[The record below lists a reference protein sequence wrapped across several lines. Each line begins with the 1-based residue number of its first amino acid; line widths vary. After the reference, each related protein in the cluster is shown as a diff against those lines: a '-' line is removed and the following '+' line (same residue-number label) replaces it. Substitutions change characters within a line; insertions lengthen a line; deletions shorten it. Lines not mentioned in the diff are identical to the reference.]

1 MLKADSEATVYQSEV
16 VLLLVPCCCGF
27 STGMDSTSSPNNNCD
42 SNVMLVGGLGA
53 GAKAE
58 NVVDM

>member
-27 STGMDSTSSPNNNCD
+27 STGMDSTSSPNNDCD
-42 SNVMLVGGLGA
+42 SDVVLVGGLGA
-53 GAKAE
+53 GVEAE
-58 NVVDM
+58 DVVDM